1 MSLTAR
7 LVSRFKA
14 EFGSRIVAMIASG
27 LLMVS
32 LARLLG
38 PDEYGLLFLAISVF
52 TTIGIFA
59 KLGIAKS
66 GARYVA
72 EYKENEPEQ
81 LPHILRTSIRL
92 NLVAIGVVTV
102 AVAITHREIA
112 GFLGEPGLRPFL
124 LIGVFYLL
132 FEALSTY
139 TRLILQG
146 LEKIQLAA
154 TLHALN
160 RVCRLVFAIGF
171 VLLGFS
177 ALGALIGYILSFVI
191 TTTVGLAIIYRR
203 VYKPHAGSS
212 AIADDLRRRI
222 GEYSIPLTATST
234 ANVLDKELDTVLVGY
249 FINPVA
255 VSYYVISKQ
264 VIQFVETPATALGF
278 TLSPTFGSQKADGNV
293 EQAAR
298 IYETALT
305 NSLLLYIPIA
315 AGLVLVAEP
324 ALALFFGDEYM
335 GAVPVLQV
343 LGLYAILQSIT
354 RITSNGLDF
363 LGRARERAI
372 AKGGTAVLNVGL
384 NLVLIPVIGVV
395 GAALATVIT
404 YSLYTFAN
412 VYIIHQEFDL
422 RIGYIGWHVSR
433 TVIVTGVMALIVYAT
448 VDFIDGFLSLALVV
462 LLGVTVWGVL
472 STLTGLLDV
481 KQIRTHGN
489 L

>member
-7 LVSRFKA
+7 LVSQFKA
-14 EFGSRIVAMIASG
+14 EFVSRIVAMLTSG
-27 LLMVS
+27 LLMVL
-32 LARLLG
+32 LARLFG

-72 EYKENEPEQ
+72 EYKETEPGQ

-92 NLVAIGVVTV
+92 NLAAIGIVTV
-102 AVAITHREIA
+102 VVVVAHRDIA
-112 GFLGEPGLRPFL
+112 LFLDEPGLQPYL
-124 LIGVFYLL
+124 LLGVFYLL

-139 TRLILQG
+139 VRLMLQG
-146 LEKIQLAA
+146 LEKIQVAA

-160 RVCRLVFAIGF
+160 RTCRLVFALGF
-171 VLLGFS
+171 VVLGFG
-177 ALGALIGYILSFVI
+177 ALGALVGYILSFAI
-191 TTTVGLAIIYRR
+191 TMSVGLGVLYLQIYR
-203 VYKPHAGSS
+203 PHADSS
-212 AIADDLRRRI
+212 VIADGLRRRI
-222 GEYSIPLTATST
+222 GVYSVPLTATST
-234 ANVLDKELDTVLVGY
+234 ANVLDKEVDTILVGY
-249 FINPVA
+249 FVNPIA
-255 VSYYVISKQ
+255 VSYYVVSKQ
-264 VIQFVETPATALGF
+264 IIQFVETPVTALGF

-305 NSLLLYIPIA
+305 NSLLLYIPVA
-315 AGLVLVAEP
+315 AGLILVAEP
-324 ALALFFGDEYM
+324 TLVLFFGESYM

-343 LGLYAILQSIT
+343 LGLYAILQSVN

-363 LGRARERAI
+363 LGRARARAV
-372 AKGGTAVLNVGL
+372 AKGVTAALNVGL
-384 NLVLIPVIGVV
+384 NVVLIPLIGVV

-412 VYIIHQEFDL
+412 VYIVHQEFDL
-422 RIGYIGWHVSR
+422 RLGYIARQVSR
-433 TVIVTGVMALIVYAT
+433 TVAVTGVMALIVFVA

-462 LLGVTVWGVL
+462 LLGVVVWGVL
-472 STLTGLLDV
+472 STLTGLLDA
-481 KQIRTHGN
+481 KQIIALR
-489 L
+489 